1 MTTGL
6 SACTRCGKVRIVTKT
21 YKEHIGDSLI
31 VTNLTACPDPDCQA
45 IVDVQLAKEQ
55 KFRDDMQLAG
65 ERRLQEAKERRA
77 QKIPH
82 KAS

>member
-1 MTTGL
+1 M
-6 SACTRCGKVRIVTKT
+6 RIVSKT
-21 YKEHIGDSLI
+21 YKEYISGSLI
-31 VTNLTACPDPDCQA
+31 VTNLTSCPDAACQA
-45 IVDVQLAKEQ
+45 IVDKQLAKEQ
-55 KFRDDMQLAG
+55 KFRDEMQLAG